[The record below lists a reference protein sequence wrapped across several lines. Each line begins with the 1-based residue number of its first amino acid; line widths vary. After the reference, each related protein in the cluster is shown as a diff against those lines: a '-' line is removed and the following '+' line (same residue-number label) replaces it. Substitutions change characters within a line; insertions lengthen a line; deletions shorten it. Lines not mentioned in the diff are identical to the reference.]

1 MSNFINYLQEHPI
14 LSAAFKYIT
23 DNNKGDFNPYH
34 NNFHL
39 IDVFTTSMEIANTYD
54 TLTDKDRLEIGLAAL
69 FHDFNHS
76 AGKFK
81 KDMFNIA
88 FAINGLDD
96 FLMTNGELV
105 KDAKVDEFQ
114 IEEMINITEYP
125 HLREPHT
132 LKERI
137 IRDSDML
144 QCYNRNWF
152 LNVITG
158 FLIKEVGMN
167 IQNAIKNQIK
177 YIETVIYYTDHAKY
191 IHNKE
196 QEKVL
201 ENLRY
206 LADLY
211 K

>member
-1 MSNFINYLQEHPI
+1 MSNFITYLQEHPI
-14 LSAAFKYIT
+14 LSAAFKYII
-23 DNNKGDFNPYH
+23 DNNKGGFNPYH

-54 TLTDKDRLEIGLAAL
+54 TLTDKDRIEIGLATL

-76 AGKFK
+76 AGKQK
-81 KDMFNIA
+81 KDMYNIA
-88 FAINGLDD
+88 FALNGLTD

-125 HLREPHT
+125 HQREPHT
-132 LKERI
+132 IKEKI
-137 IRDSDML
+137 ILDSDMI

-158 FLIKEVGMN
+158 FLQKEVGMN
-167 IQNAIKNQIK
+167 IQDSIQNQIK
-177 YIETVIYYTDHAKY
+177 FIQNVVYYTDHAKY

-196 QEKVL
+196 QEKML
-201 ENLRY
+201 GNLNY
-206 LADLY
+206 LAGLY
-211 K
+211 N